1 MPRATDTAREDGTV
15 DYRVIVNVLVPAETA
30 IRSAILL
37 VHADFACW
45 RLGDAEVFGFKEF

>member
-45 RLGDAEVFGFKEF
+45 RLGDADKEF